1 VHPTISSVSS
11 VTRRLALISLL
22 CLVCPLSRG
31 ATNILFGGVPV
42 ELTISQVSE
51 RTVRVELA
59 PLDEQGQPRTNSP
72 SPALVPFAT
81 TEKLRVR
88 ELEAEKEVSVGPLR
102 VTVQPQPLIIAVHRA
117 DGTLVQELRFD
128 SDNGT
133 NAMLFQTAAPVLG
146 LGEGGPQFD
155 RREQLYR
162 DQNGEGVSTLATD
175 GARMMAPYLIGT
187 EGWAL
192 FVSEPRGE
200 FDLRGAKGA
209 FRPRG
214 SAGRAEVF
222 VVDAREPGDAMRE
235 YVRLTGAPVM
245 PPKWAL
251 GYMQSHRTLST
262 EADILAEAR
271 MFREKQLPCDA
282 VIYLGTGFC
291 TNGWNFGHD
300 SFQFN
305 TNVFAHDAATVI
317 KELHAENLH
326 VILHVVPLQR
336 DYPSLHGQIPPAP
349 GETLDKRDIGVY
361 WERHH
366 DLFADGI
373 DGWWPD
379 EGDWL
384 DVASRLERHRM
395 YYEGPLAAR
404 PNVRPWDLQ
413 RNGYAGI
420 ARYGG
425 WFWSGDVS
433 STWKTLSEQVK
444 VGQNACLS
452 VSPFWGTDI
461 GGFYPSQNREYTG
474 ELYARWFEYAAFC
487 PLFRSHGRTW
497 KLHLPW
503 GWNTGETGPVE
514 SRPAPDPSELHNA
527 AVEPICQK
535 YLNLRYRLLPYN
547 YTLVREACDTGM
559 PLIRALWLQYPQDA
573 EAVASG
579 DEYLWGGDLLIAPV
593 VEKDAKS
600 RKVYLPAGGWYD
612 WWTGEKLE
620 GKRAIERPVDLATMP
635 IYARAGAI
643 IPLDPVRQYTDQP
656 VTEPTALQV
665 YPGADGAFTLYDD
678 DGQSPGYGNGSDA
691 KTVWIR
697 MRWNDA
703 THRLTLEPDGRMKKW
718 PGGTR
723 VFAAKIMGGQA
734 EAKRIEFRGTTVETQ
749 F

>member
-1 VHPTISSVSS
+1 
-11 VTRRLALISLL
+11 
-22 CLVCPLSRG
+22 
-31 ATNILFGGVPV
+31 
-42 ELTISQVSE
+42 
-51 RTVRVELA
+51 
-59 PLDEQGQPRTNSP
+59 
-72 SPALVPFAT
+72 
-81 TEKLRVR
+81 
-88 ELEAEKEVSVGPLR
+88 
-102 VTVQPQPLIIAVHRA
+102 
-117 DGTLVQELRFD
+117 
-128 SDNGT
+128 
-133 NAMLFQTAAPVLG
+133 
-146 LGEGGPQFD
+146 
-155 RREQLYR
+155 
-162 DQNGEGVSTLATD
+162 
-175 GARMMAPYLIGT
+175 
-187 EGWAL
+187 
-192 FVSEPRGE
+192 
-200 FDLRGAKGA
+200 
-209 FRPRG
+209 
-214 SAGRAEVF
+214 
-222 VVDAREPGDAMRE
+222 
-235 YVRLTGAPVM
+235 
-245 PPKWAL
+245 
-251 GYMQSHRTLST
+251 
-262 EADILAEAR
+262 
-271 MFREKQLPCDA
+271 
-282 VIYLGTGFC
+282 
-291 TNGWNFGHD
+291 
-300 SFQFN
+300 
-305 TNVFAHDAATVI
+305 
-317 KELHAENLH
+317 
-326 VILHVVPLQR
+326 
-336 DYPSLHGQIPPAP
+336 
-349 GETLDKRDIGVY
+349 
-361 WERHH
+361 
-366 DLFADGI
+366 
-373 DGWWPD
+373 
-379 EGDWL
+379 
-384 DVASRLERHRM
+384 M